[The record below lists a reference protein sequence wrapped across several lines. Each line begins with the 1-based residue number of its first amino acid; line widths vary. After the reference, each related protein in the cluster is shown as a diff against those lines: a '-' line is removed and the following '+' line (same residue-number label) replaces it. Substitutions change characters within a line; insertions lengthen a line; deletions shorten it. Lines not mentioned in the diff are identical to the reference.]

1 MKPQTLL
8 LPLGSQPRS
17 LGQKQGPLGEG
28 RAAPGIRCMAAVPRA
43 ALWCG
48 GSV

>member
-17 LGQKQGPLGEG
+17 LERKQGPLGEG
-28 RAAPGIRCMAAVPRA
+28 RAAPGIQLTAAVPRA
-43 ALWCG
+43 VLWCG